1 METLNA
7 TDAKRDF
14 GEMLLKVQKEPIGIN
29 KNGKPVAV
37 MVSSSDYEYFET
49 LHSEWLK
56 AEIQKGMD
64 DIAEGNVVDGKA
76 VFAALRKQVRDA
88 TL

>member
-7 TDAKRDF
+7 TDAKREF
-14 GEMLLKVQKEPIGIN
+14 GVVLLKAQKEPVAIN

-37 MVSSSDYEYFET
+37 MVSADEYET
-49 LHSEWLK
+49 LYALK
-56 AEIQKGMD
+56 AEYLKAELQKGMD
-64 DIAEGNVVDGKA
+64 DVQSGRITQGKE
-76 VFAALRKQVRDA
+76 VIKRLRKRVIDA